1 MAAAAWQTVETRAG
15 LRYNQDPGFG
25 PSDPL
30 LHRLA
35 GLAPPAAQSKVRTRE
50 DRGAPDPERPLGL
63 TTRGAVWRKP
73 AATSSATE
81 SRPADGWTDMPGGAC
96 PPAQVMG
103 ERVG

>member
-1 MAAAAWQTVETRAG
+1 MAAAVWQTVETRAG
-15 LRYNQDPGFG
+15 LRYNQGPGFG

-63 TTRGAVWRKP
+63 TTRGAGWGKP
-73 AATSSATE
+73 PARSSATE
-81 SRPADGWTDMPGGAC
+81 SRPADGRMDMSRRD
-96 PPAQVMG
+96 MSI
-103 ERVG
+103 RH